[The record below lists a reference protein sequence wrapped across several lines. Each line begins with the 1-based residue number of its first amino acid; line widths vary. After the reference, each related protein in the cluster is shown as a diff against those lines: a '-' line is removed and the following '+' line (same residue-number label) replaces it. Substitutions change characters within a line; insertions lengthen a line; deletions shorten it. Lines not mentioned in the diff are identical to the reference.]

1 MPFATHG
8 MPSVCAALGVEEHP
22 LSATRRTRALAG
34 IVRDQPPCDVI
45 GPADVSEM
53 AIFCDGAEHVDVAV
67 HSARCDDQRIPD
79 QRVSNEPVGTTGGAR
94 ASTPLLLAAGA
105 VQAARISGRGVA
117 TLAGCRG
124 GAGFG

>member
-53 AIFCDGAEHVDVAV
+53 AIFCEGAEHVAVAV
-67 HSARCDDQRIPD
+67 NSARCDDQRIPD
-79 QRVSNEPVGTTGGAR
+79 QRVSNEPVGTTGWAP
-94 ASTPLLLAAGA
+94 ASRPLLLAGGGGKG
-105 VQAARISGRGVA
+105 GRNF
-117 TLAGCRG
+117 
-124 GAGFG
+124 GAGGSVFGRCV